1 MLTITTNKAEVKGI
15 AERRITER
23 ALPITDFW
31 TKRIVNLLGFSDSD
45 RQTIIHNL
53 RENRAGT
60 TDAERDVTFTA
71 GGVASVVVKV
81 TIRIGQQS
89 GVECFILSIR
99 DVLESRGELD
109 DEQDEQDEQDPEV
122 VGMPHAPA
130 VRVITRQTGFC
141 RYCNQARM
149 IEAPDGL
156 SAADLNE
163 LASQECDCDEATRQR
178 ERRGENGSSRGMG
191 AEHIQQT
198 GRAASD
204 RVMCDPFHVRGRDR
218 LCHDQ
223 DRQTDTQDRHG
234 FRRDDSDPDDI
245 QGQQR
250 RNILKS
256 RRGGGIV
263 KRYFLDYNERQIVH
277 AAVRMDSRRG
287 KSSPFSQRAAEAIRK
302 AKDDMDVGDIAP
314 DVRSVIVDK
323 IYQSIAYDQ
332 PWERLGETYCYRG
345 QFYQLRKQFC
355 YLVADYMG
363 LIDARRQRGSRGSG

>member
-109 DEQDEQDEQDPEV
+109 DEQEEQEPEV

-178 ERRGENGSSRGMG
+178 ERRAKMEAAGAWAKNIFSNQNGQLQTVLCAIRSTFEG
-191 AEHIQQT
+191 AIDYVTIKIGKQT
-198 GRAASD
+198 
-204 RVMCDPFHVRGRDR
+204 HKI
-218 LCHDQ
+218 
-223 DRQTDTQDRHG
+223 DT
-234 FRRDDSDPDDI
+234 DSDGMTRIRTTFRD
-245 QGQQR
+245 
-250 RNILKS
+250 S
-256 RRGGGIV
+256 
-263 KRYFLDYNERQIVH
+263 NE
-277 AAVRMDSRRG
+277 
-287 KSSPFSQRAAEAIRK
+287 
-302 AKDDMDVGDIAP
+302 
-314 DVRSVIVDK
+314 
-323 IYQSIAYDQ
+323 
-332 PWERLGETYCYRG
+332 ET
-345 QFYQLRKQFC
+345 F
-355 YLVADYMG
+355 
-363 LIDARRQRGSRGSG
+363 

>member
-1 MLTITTNKAEVKGI
+1 MLTITTNKAEVKEI

-178 ERRGENGSSRGMG
+178 ERRAKMEAAG
-191 AEHIQQT
+191 AWAQNIFSKQDGQLQT
-198 GRAASD
+198 
-204 RVMCDPFHVRGRDR
+204 V
-218 LCHDQ
+218 LCAIRSTFEGAIDYVTIKIGK
-223 DRQTDTQDRHG
+223 QTHKIDT
-234 FRRDDSDPDDI
+234 DSDGMIRIRTTFRD
-245 QGQQR
+245 
-250 RNILKS
+250 S
-256 RRGGGIV
+256 
-263 KRYFLDYNERQIVH
+263 NE
-277 AAVRMDSRRG
+277 
-287 KSSPFSQRAAEAIRK
+287 
-302 AKDDMDVGDIAP
+302 
-314 DVRSVIVDK
+314 
-323 IYQSIAYDQ
+323 
-332 PWERLGETYCYRG
+332 ET
-345 QFYQLRKQFC
+345 F
-355 YLVADYMG
+355 
-363 LIDARRQRGSRGSG
+363 

>member
-109 DEQDEQDEQDPEV
+109 DEQEEQEPEV

-178 ERRGENGSSRGMG
+178 ERRAKMEAAGAWAKNIFSNQNGQLQTVLCAIRSTFEG
-191 AEHIQQT
+191 AIDYVTIKIGKQT
-198 GRAASD
+198 
-204 RVMCDPFHVRGRDR
+204 HKI
-218 LCHDQ
+218 
-223 DRQTDTQDRHG
+223 DT
-234 FRRDDSDPDDI
+234 DSDGMIRIRTTIRD
-245 QGQQR
+245 
-250 RNILKS
+250 S
-256 RRGGGIV
+256 
-263 KRYFLDYNERQIVH
+263 NE
-277 AAVRMDSRRG
+277 
-287 KSSPFSQRAAEAIRK
+287 
-302 AKDDMDVGDIAP
+302 
-314 DVRSVIVDK
+314 
-323 IYQSIAYDQ
+323 
-332 PWERLGETYCYRG
+332 ET
-345 QFYQLRKQFC
+345 F
-355 YLVADYMG
+355 
-363 LIDARRQRGSRGSG
+363 

>member
-109 DEQDEQDEQDPEV
+109 DEQEEQEPEV

-149 IEAPDGL
+149 IEALDGL

-178 ERRGENGSSRGMG
+178 ERRAKMEAAGAWAKNIFSNQNGQLQTVLCAIRSTFEG
-191 AEHIQQT
+191 AIDYVTIKIGKQT
-198 GRAASD
+198 
-204 RVMCDPFHVRGRDR
+204 HKI
-218 LCHDQ
+218 
-223 DRQTDTQDRHG
+223 DT
-234 FRRDDSDPDDI
+234 DSDGMIRIRTTFRD
-245 QGQQR
+245 
-250 RNILKS
+250 S
-256 RRGGGIV
+256 
-263 KRYFLDYNERQIVH
+263 NE
-277 AAVRMDSRRG
+277 
-287 KSSPFSQRAAEAIRK
+287 
-302 AKDDMDVGDIAP
+302 
-314 DVRSVIVDK
+314 
-323 IYQSIAYDQ
+323 
-332 PWERLGETYCYRG
+332 ET
-345 QFYQLRKQFC
+345 F
-355 YLVADYMG
+355 
-363 LIDARRQRGSRGSG
+363 

>member
-23 ALPITDFW
+23 VLPITDFW

-53 RENRAGT
+53 RENREGT

-109 DEQDEQDEQDPEV
+109 DEQEEQEPEV

-178 ERRGENGSSRGMG
+178 ERRAKMEAAGAWAKNIFSNQNGQLQTVLCAIRSTFEG
-191 AEHIQQT
+191 AIDYVTIKIGKQT
-198 GRAASD
+198 
-204 RVMCDPFHVRGRDR
+204 HKI
-218 LCHDQ
+218 
-223 DRQTDTQDRHG
+223 DT
-234 FRRDDSDPDDI
+234 DSDGMIRIRTTFRD
-245 QGQQR
+245 
-250 RNILKS
+250 S
-256 RRGGGIV
+256 
-263 KRYFLDYNERQIVH
+263 NE
-277 AAVRMDSRRG
+277 
-287 KSSPFSQRAAEAIRK
+287 
-302 AKDDMDVGDIAP
+302 
-314 DVRSVIVDK
+314 
-323 IYQSIAYDQ
+323 
-332 PWERLGETYCYRG
+332 ET
-345 QFYQLRKQFC
+345 F
-355 YLVADYMG
+355 
-363 LIDARRQRGSRGSG
+363 

>member
-53 RENRAGT
+53 RENRAGM

-109 DEQDEQDEQDPEV
+109 DEQEEQEPEV

-178 ERRGENGSSRGMG
+178 ERRAKMEAAGAWAKNIFSNQNGQLQTVLCAIRSTFEG
-191 AEHIQQT
+191 AIDYVTIKIGKQT
-198 GRAASD
+198 
-204 RVMCDPFHVRGRDR
+204 HKI
-218 LCHDQ
+218 
-223 DRQTDTQDRHG
+223 DT
-234 FRRDDSDPDDI
+234 DSDGMIRIRTTFRD
-245 QGQQR
+245 
-250 RNILKS
+250 S
-256 RRGGGIV
+256 
-263 KRYFLDYNERQIVH
+263 NE
-277 AAVRMDSRRG
+277 
-287 KSSPFSQRAAEAIRK
+287 
-302 AKDDMDVGDIAP
+302 
-314 DVRSVIVDK
+314 
-323 IYQSIAYDQ
+323 
-332 PWERLGETYCYRG
+332 ET
-345 QFYQLRKQFC
+345 F
-355 YLVADYMG
+355 
-363 LIDARRQRGSRGSG
+363 

>member
-60 TDAERDVTFTA
+60 MDAERDVTFTA

-109 DEQDEQDEQDPEV
+109 DEQEEQEPEV

-178 ERRGENGSSRGMG
+178 ERRAKMEAAGAWAKNIFSNQNGQLQTVLCAIRSTFEG
-191 AEHIQQT
+191 AIDYVTIKIGKQT
-198 GRAASD
+198 
-204 RVMCDPFHVRGRDR
+204 HKI
-218 LCHDQ
+218 
-223 DRQTDTQDRHG
+223 DT
-234 FRRDDSDPDDI
+234 DSDGMIRIRTTFRD
-245 QGQQR
+245 
-250 RNILKS
+250 S
-256 RRGGGIV
+256 
-263 KRYFLDYNERQIVH
+263 NE
-277 AAVRMDSRRG
+277 
-287 KSSPFSQRAAEAIRK
+287 
-302 AKDDMDVGDIAP
+302 
-314 DVRSVIVDK
+314 
-323 IYQSIAYDQ
+323 
-332 PWERLGETYCYRG
+332 ET
-345 QFYQLRKQFC
+345 F
-355 YLVADYMG
+355 
-363 LIDARRQRGSRGSG
+363 

>member
-45 RQTIIHNL
+45 RQTIIHHL
-53 RENRAGT
+53 RANRAGT

-109 DEQDEQDEQDPEV
+109 DEQEEQEPEV

-178 ERRGENGSSRGMG
+178 ERRAKMEAAGAWAKNIFSNQNGQLQTVLCAIRSTFEG
-191 AEHIQQT
+191 AIDYVTIKIGKQT
-198 GRAASD
+198 
-204 RVMCDPFHVRGRDR
+204 HKI
-218 LCHDQ
+218 
-223 DRQTDTQDRHG
+223 DT
-234 FRRDDSDPDDI
+234 DSDGMIRIRTTLRD
-245 QGQQR
+245 
-250 RNILKS
+250 S
-256 RRGGGIV
+256 
-263 KRYFLDYNERQIVH
+263 NE
-277 AAVRMDSRRG
+277 
-287 KSSPFSQRAAEAIRK
+287 
-302 AKDDMDVGDIAP
+302 
-314 DVRSVIVDK
+314 
-323 IYQSIAYDQ
+323 
-332 PWERLGETYCYRG
+332 ET
-345 QFYQLRKQFC
+345 F
-355 YLVADYMG
+355 
-363 LIDARRQRGSRGSG
+363 